1 MGQENQEKQEAAHA
15 ATGKQ
20 GEDMAARLLAL
31 HGYRVLGRNLRLG
44 RAEVDILAHDPTQD
58 ELVLVEVKTR
68 TSTAFGFPETHVS
81 DRKREL
87 YQAFLEEYRELNGY
101 TGRARCDIVA
111 LVLLADG
118 WRGKIF
124 RGV

>member
-1 MGQENQEKQEAAHA
+1 MGHENQEKQEAAHA

-20 GEDMAARLLAL
+20 GEDMAARLLNL
-31 HGYRVLGRNLRLG
+31 HGYHILGRNLRLG
-44 RAEVDILAHDPTQD
+44 RAEVDLLAQDPAEA

-68 TSTAFGFPETHVS
+68 TTTAFGFPETHVS

-87 YQAFLEEYRELNGY
+87 YQAFLEEYRERNAY
-101 TGRARCDIVA
+101 AGRARADVVA
-111 LVLLADG
+111 IVLLPDG